1 MTAPPDSE
9 NGRVTMALLGA
20 KIDSVIQRL
29 DEVRAGQNVIED
41 VLQHHSVT
49 LTAHEGQLTSQ
60 CQRLDGRIDRVED
73 RVHVWQAGQGIF
85 TAIASA
91 IAAALGMRS

>member
-1 MTAPPDSE
+1 
-9 NGRVTMALLGA
+9 MALLGA

-73 RVHVWQAGQGIF
+73 RVKVWQVGQGALSAVLA
-85 TAIASA
+85 AIAGW
-91 IAAALGMRS
+91 LGMRS